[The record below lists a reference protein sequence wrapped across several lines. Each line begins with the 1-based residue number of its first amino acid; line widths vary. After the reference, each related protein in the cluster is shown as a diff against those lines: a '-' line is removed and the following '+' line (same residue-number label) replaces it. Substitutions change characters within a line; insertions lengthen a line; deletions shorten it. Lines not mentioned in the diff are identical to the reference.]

1 MTRRG
6 GEEWSQ
12 DLRGGFKSGQDE
24 TGARWIPPGRHE
36 KVLKVPVDSARL
48 PRGTSRRREVSYT
61 SLVMQG
67 TMPTLVER

>member
-12 DLRGGFKSGQDE
+12 DLRGGFKSGEDE

-36 KVLKVPVDSARL
+36 KVLKVPVDSARHESSK
-48 PRGTSRRREVSYT
+48 RGVVY
-61 SLVMQG
+61 
-67 TMPTLVER
+67 